1 MTRRISSYISVL
13 LTAALTLVSC
23 EKEAALDSAD
33 SQTLTICLSPADME
47 LTRAESEYGS
57 EDYNENAVN
66 NFKLYFYTEDSE
78 TATAAYIY
86 PDDNSLASLTNESA
100 AEYTT
105 NRLTKDPSTGKVTLK
120 IALDKTVGRTLFP
133 SGTASKCYVYAV
145 ANTGSLVTL
154 PSTVGDDATSKQNLK
169 ALGVTASFGPDDA
182 IKSDPYAAPQTDFVM
197 DGSAELTIDSNQN
210 ATGTVEL
217 SRAAAKITFYITQI
231 TNVFEKDASGNVT
244 GIWTAD
250 VDNMRVAYKNTVNYG
265 HIGSE
270 TASAERD
277 GQTASYTS
285 SQGRLLTYE
294 SKNKA
299 VVKSKNVHINS
310 TSTELADSLVTLT
323 DCTHSLPFYSYYDK
337 WTSSGDAAAPYLLV
351 QIPWKYTKQDGSG
364 TRYFTCYYAVPF
376 NSVSCTVER
385 NTWYKV
391 SLSVSI
397 LGSGDPENPTD
408 ITPSYMVLPWGSTPV
423 QTNAN
428 LKRYKYLLVDQN
440 SYVMDNVN
448 TLEIPFYSSNEVEI
462 VDAAM
467 TKTVLKPSSGYQP
480 YEQTVSSGYTITPDN
495 SKLPGKSTVTFTHTL
510 ENDYSEDYDVTAYTI
525 TFTVQHKGDTNYQ
538 EKITITQYPALYV
551 VASLNSDCKDPT
563 TVTTRRGTT
572 TSGTNL
578 SGNYDHYGY
587 LYINGRQSASAYSS
601 RNGRTSV
608 EWPIVSDQSN
618 VGNTDP
624 YMYVVTVSSLP
635 AGTSYIIGDP
645 RTAEPSVPSFG
656 SSYYISSSSWNRTAI
671 SQWATANDMDGTS
684 RQLKYYYP
692 ADTDGTRVNNM
703 IAPSFR
709 IASSYGVVG
718 VIDYDGAVKRCAS
731 YQEDGYPAGRW
742 RVPTAAEIAYM
753 VKLAYDEK
761 IPVLLSSSSYYWGSN
776 KSAYKP
782 DGKGGITSTTET
794 DNTHVRCVYDEW
806 YWTDKCDV
814 STFTWGDKER

>member
-57 EDYNENAVN
+57 EDYNENAIN
-66 NFKLYFYTEDSE
+66 NFRLYFYTEDSE

-86 PDDNSLASLTNESA
+86 PDDNSLASLTNGSA

-277 GQTASYTS
+277 GQTSSYTS

-376 NSVSCTVER
+376 NSVTCTVER

-462 VDAAM
+462 VDATM
-467 TKTVLKPSSGYQP
+467 TKTILKPSSGYQP
-480 YEQTVSSGYTITPDN
+480 YEQKVPSGYTITPDN

-510 ENDYSEDYDVTAYTI
+510 ENDYSKDYDVTAYTI

-551 VASLNSDCKDPT
+551 VASLNSDCNTSHID
-563 TVTTRRGTT
+563 
-572 TSGTNL
+572 SGTNGGGGR
-578 SGNYDHYGY
+578 SSWSNYSHYGY
-587 LYINGRQSASAYSS
+587 LFVNGS
-601 RNGRTSV
+601 RNTT
-608 EWPIVSDQSN
+608 SN
-618 VGNTDP
+618 VGWNGVSNLRNAGNTDP

-635 AGTSYIIGDP
+635 VGTDYIIGDP
-645 RTAEPSVPSFG
+645 RKESVDNLSYSFASGNWLYG
-656 SSYYISSSSWNRTAI
+656 SSHRLT
-671 SQWATANDMDGTS
+671 
-684 RQLKYYYP
+684 YYYP
-692 ADTDGTRVNNM
+692 TDTDGTRVNNM

-709 IASSYGVVG
+709 IASSYGVTSTMSY
-718 VIDYDGAVKRCAS
+718 IDAQKRCAA

-742 RVPTAAEIAYM
+742 RVPTRAEIMYM
-753 VKLAYDEK
+753 VMLAKDGK
-761 IPVLLSSSSYYWGSN
+761 IPVLLSDSGWYWGSDQ
-776 KSAYKP
+776 KAYCP
-782 DGKGGITSTTET
+782 GNFDNPRTTAS
-794 DNTHVRCVYDEW
+794 NIRCVYDEW
-806 YWTDKCDV
+806 YWTDKLSD
-814 STFTWGDKER
+814 SKKNTFYWGDKER